1 MIAHT
6 LDTLEWGALL
16 RLLAK
21 HAASKLGKEA
31 ALALMP
37 AASVEEARERH
48 QLLNEAHG
56 LLMQGVSVPF
66 GGLRDVHGEIERAR
80 RGAMLDGREFLDV
93 GGTLRA
99 GRLAKAFLLEEQL
112 RAPLLWLLVEPMAV
126 LGSLEKEI
134 DESFMADGK
143 LRDTASQELSRIRR
157 DLKEGQLRIKDRLIK
172 MMQSSAFRSAL
183 QEPIIT
189 QRNERYVLPVKTEC
203 QSQIPGIVHDQ
214 SASGA
219 TVYLEPMAVVDLN
232 NRLRRHHSEEE
243 AEIARIMAELSLK
256 VAEQA
261 VAIQDM
267 LDRLTELDL
276 ITAKARLS
284 VEQNGVEPRLN
295 EAGRIHLEQ
304 ARHPLL
310 IQQLGYEH
318 VVPLDITLDDERR
331 MIIITGPNTGGK
343 TVSLKTV
350 GLFALMAKAGLHVPA
365 RDGSEM
371 AFFGSIM
378 ADIGDEQSLAQ
389 SLSTFSGH
397 MRQIVRILDQ
407 LDGQSL
413 VLIDEIGT
421 GTDPDE
427 GAALARAILEQLD
440 RRHARALVTT
450 HYGELKTL
458 AYQEGSGIQN
468 AAVEFDLE
476 TLSPTY
482 RLTMGLPG
490 RSNALAIAKRLGL
503 SDAVV
508 QRARELL
515 GTDQE
520 GISLAIEGLEKDR
533 QEWGQ
538 LKEAAKTDLEE
549 AERLRLEWESAHQAL
564 LEERLALKAGGSAE
578 LLEQVEAAKRQVA
591 ELVRRLQ
598 NKGTAQEA
606 QKVYQELEKV
616 AKKHRHKEARAPK
629 SEAGLKPGDRVY
641 VPKLGARAE
650 VLWVGNQ
657 HVEVAMGALK
667 MKVPLSD
674 LQRSADQ
681 TGLTKPVS
689 SPKPSYVAPPMR
701 MECDLR
707 GLLAEEAVEVAAQFI
722 DQAYASNLNQ
732 LFLIHGKGSGA
743 LRKAI
748 QDYLKGSPYR
758 LRFRDGHLPEGGAGV
773 TVVELG

>member
-37 AASVEEARERH
+37 AETAAEARER
-48 QLLNEAHG
+48 LRRLDEAHG
-56 LLMQGVSVPF
+56 LMIKGLSVPF
-66 GGLRDVHGEIERAR
+66 GGLRDVRDSLERAR
-80 RGAMLDGREFLDV
+80 RGAVLEGRDFLDL

-99 GRLAKAFLLEEQL
+99 GRLAKAFLLEEQAQ
-112 RAPLLWLLVEPMAV
+112 APALWLLIEPMAV
-126 LGSLEKEI
+126 LATLERDI
-134 DESFMADGK
+134 DDTFMADGK
-143 LRDTASQELSRIRR
+143 LKDSASQELSRIRR
-157 DLKEGQLRIKDRLIK
+157 DIKEGQVRIKDRLIK
-172 MMQSSAFRSAL
+172 MMQSSAFRSAM

-189 QRNERYVLPVKTEC
+189 QRNERYVLPVKVEA

-219 TVYLEPMAVVDLN
+219 TVYLEPMAVVELN
-232 NRLRRHHSEEE
+232 NRLRRHVSEEE
-243 AEIARIMAELSLK
+243 AEIARIMAEMSLK
-256 VAEQA
+256 VAEQS
-261 VAIQDM
+261 VAIHDLLLRM
-267 LDRLTELDL
+267 TELDL

-284 VEQNGVEPRLN
+284 VDYRGSAPALN
-295 EAGRIHLEQ
+295 EDGRIHLEQ

-310 IQQLGYEH
+310 IHQLGFDK
-318 VVPLDITLDDERR
+318 VVPMDVTLDDDHR

-350 GLFALMAKAGLHVPA
+350 GLFALMAKAGLHIPA

-371 AFFGSIM
+371 AFFGQVM
-378 ADIGDEQSLAQ
+378 ADIGDEQSLTQ

-397 MRQIVRILDQ
+397 MRQIVRILEQAD
-407 LDGQSL
+407 DRSL

-427 GAALARAILEQLD
+427 GAALARAILETLNK
-440 RRHARALVTT
+440 RHARAMVTT
-450 HYGELKTL
+450 HFGELKTL
-458 AYQEGSGIQN
+458 AYEEGSGIQN
-468 AAVEFDLE
+468 AAVEFDVE

-482 RLTMGLPG
+482 RLMMGLPG
-490 RSNALAIAKRLGL
+490 RSNALAIAQRLGL
-503 SDAVV
+503 SDEVV
-508 QRARELL
+508 QRARAVL

-533 QEWGQ
+533 QAWSQ
-538 LKEAAKTDLEE
+538 LKKDAERDKRE
-549 AERLRLEWESAHQAL
+549 AEALKAEWEKAHKAL
-564 LEERLALKAGGSAE
+564 LEERLALKEGGSQE
-578 LLEQVEAAKRQVA
+578 LLDQVEAAKAQVA

-616 AKKHRHKEARAPK
+616 AKKHRPKAAQPPKEDG
-629 SEAGLKPGDRVY
+629 GLKPGDRVY
-641 VPKLGARAE
+641 VPKLGTRAE
-650 VLWVGNQ
+650 VVRVGNQ
-657 HVEVAMGALK
+657 YVEVAMGALK

-681 TGLTKPVS
+681 TGLTRPVS
-689 SPKPSYVAPPMR
+689 TPKTSYTPAPTR

-707 GLLAEEAVEVAAQFI
+707 GMVAQEAVETAAQFI
-722 DQAYASNLNQ
+722 DQAYASNLHQ
-732 LFLIHGKGSGA
+732 VFLIHGKGSGA

-758 LRFRDGHLPEGGAGV
+758 LRFRDGALPEGGAGV